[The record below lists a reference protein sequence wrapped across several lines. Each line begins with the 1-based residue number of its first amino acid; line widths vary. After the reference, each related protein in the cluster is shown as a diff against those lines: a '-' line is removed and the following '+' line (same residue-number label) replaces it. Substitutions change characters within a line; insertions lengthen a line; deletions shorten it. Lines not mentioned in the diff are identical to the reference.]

1 MSCASLCFE
10 CLLYA
15 GRSSLLRATNGQIR
29 PLRILLTHQRCTM
42 RELAGELDLATPT
55 MTALVKRLLTQGF
68 VECVRDEQDWRMV
81 WVLPTER
88 GSTHHLYDNPLYG
101 RSRVL

>member
-1 MSCASLCFE
+1 MSYASLCFE

-15 GRSSLLRATNGQIR
+15 GRSSLLRATNGQI
-29 PLRILLTHQRCTM
+29 LLTNQRCTM
-42 RELAGELDLATPT
+42 RELACELDVAAPT
-55 MTALVKRLLTQGF
+55 MTAMVKRLLTQGF
-68 VECVRDEQDWRMV
+68 VERVRDEQDWRMV

>member
-1 MSCASLCFE
+1 MSYASLCFE

-15 GRSSLLRATNGQIR
+15 GRSSLLRATNGQI
-29 PLRILLTHQRCTM
+29 LLTHQRCTM
-42 RELAGELDLATPT
+42 RELAGALDVAAPT
-55 MTALVKRLLTQGF
+55 MTAMVKRLLTQGF
-68 VECVRDEQDWRMV
+68 VERVRDEQDWRMV